1 MYTHGLITARPNY
14 VSRVTP
20 RFDPVSRSGVI
31 RGTAPIDM
39 RQTAITM
46 YPVTN
51 DAYNTESRTL
61 LYQYNLK

>member
-14 VSRVTP
+14 VTRVTP
-20 RFDPVSRSGVI
+20 RFDAVSRAGVI

-51 DAYNTESRTL
+51 DVYYTESNAL
-61 LYQYNLK
+61 LKQYNLK